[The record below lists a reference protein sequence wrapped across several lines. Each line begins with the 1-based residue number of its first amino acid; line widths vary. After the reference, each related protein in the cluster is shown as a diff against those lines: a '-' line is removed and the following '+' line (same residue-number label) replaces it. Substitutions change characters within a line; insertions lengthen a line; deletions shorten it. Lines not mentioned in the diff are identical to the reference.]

1 MNKIL
6 MLCGRETISIF
17 DQMKHFEKGDDALDL
32 DAKYL
37 KCNSFLDYS
46 QKTKIYNESAFYL
59 LLFIYLLLE
68 FYFIL

>member
-1 MNKIL
+1 
-6 MLCGRETISIF
+6 MLCGRENISVF
-17 DQMKHFEKGDDALDL
+17 DQMKHFVKGDDTLDL

-46 QKTKIYNESAFYL
+46 QNTKIFNESAFYL
-59 LLFIYLLLE
+59 LLFICLLLK